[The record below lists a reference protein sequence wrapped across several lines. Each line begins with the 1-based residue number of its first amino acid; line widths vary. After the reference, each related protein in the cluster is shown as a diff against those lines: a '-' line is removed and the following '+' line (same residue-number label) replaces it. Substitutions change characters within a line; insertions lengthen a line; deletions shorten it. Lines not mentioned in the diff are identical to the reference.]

1 MNNGLDL
8 FAEGLA
14 ENQRRIL
21 YFLHDEFIA
30 FPNIECKIKFN
41 VPFYYHH
48 SWVCYIT
55 SKKKDKLEL
64 CFINGQ
70 ELTDVYDIL
79 EKRNRKMVS
88 GIMLSQLEDTPI
100 QEIMELYQEAIIL
113 DKNKFKSKK
122 KKKK

>member
-8 FAEGLA
+8 FAEDLT
-14 ENQRRIL
+14 ENQRHIL

-30 FPNIECKIKFN
+30 IPNIECKIKFN
-41 VPFYYHH
+41 VPFFYHH

-55 SKKKDKLEL
+55 SKKKKKLEL

-70 ELTDVYDIL
+70 ELTDVYGIL

-88 GIMLSQLEDTPI
+88 GIMLSRLEDIPI
-100 QEIMELYQEAIIL
+100 QAIMELFQEAIIL
-113 DKNKFKSKK
+113 DQNKFKSKK
-122 KKKK
+122 KQKR

>member
-30 FPNIECKIKFN
+30 FPNIECKIRFN
-41 VPFYYHH
+41 VPFFYHH
-48 SWVCYIT
+48 TWVCYIT
-55 SKKKDKLEL
+55 SKKQDELEL

-70 ELTDVYDIL
+70 ELTDISKIL
-79 EKRNRKMVS
+79 EKRKRKMVS
-88 GIMLSQLEDTPI
+88 GIMLTHLKDIPMQAI
-100 QEIMELYQEAIIL
+100 KELFQEAIIL
-113 DKNKFKSKK
+113 DQKKLKSKK
-122 KKKK
+122 KKKE